1 MILKINI
8 VAEVSL
14 PMSENEMA
22 ALIADPERF
31 QDRASALAQER
42 VENWFKGHPL
52 RVNVFSQIKD
62 TIG

>member
-31 QDRASALAQER
+31 QDGVSELARQR
-42 VENWFKGHPL
+42 VEKWFKGHPL